1 VLLEA
6 LEDFGGTLIFVSHD
20 RYFVDKLA
28 NKIIAVGHG
37 TIETYP
43 GTYEQYLWSR
53 TERDRSTGDTT
64 GGDASRPRPDPTA
77 PAGTP
82 RAGRQG
88 NGQPSAAVGPATA
101 APPRKS
107 TSTATPVGQTAAQR
121 KQSEA
126 DLRRHRRE
134 QQARE
139 RRVGELETLIAERE
153 QSIKDLEA
161 AMAADGFYSDRS
173 HAESVISRHQSL
185 MWEVGDLMH
194 QWESLQSLDGPKST
208 E

>member
-1 VLLEA
+1 
-6 LEDFGGTLIFVSHD
+6 VSHD

-43 GTYEQYLWSR
+43 GTYDQYLWSR
-53 TERDRSTGDTT
+53 TERERAPANTASGDV
-64 GGDASRPRPDPTA
+64 SRPGASPTA
-77 PAGTP
+77 PVGAS

-88 NGQPSAAVGPATA
+88 NGQPSAAVGQATA
-101 APPRKS
+101 VSAGKS
-107 TSTATPVGQTAAQR
+107 TAAETRGGQPAAER
-121 KQSEA
+121 KQAEA
-126 DLRRHRRE
+126 DLRRQRRE

-153 QSIKDLEA
+153 QSIKELEA

-173 HAESVISRHQSL
+173 YAESVISRHQSL

-194 QWESLQSLDGPKST
+194 QWESLQSADGPKST
-208 E
+208 D